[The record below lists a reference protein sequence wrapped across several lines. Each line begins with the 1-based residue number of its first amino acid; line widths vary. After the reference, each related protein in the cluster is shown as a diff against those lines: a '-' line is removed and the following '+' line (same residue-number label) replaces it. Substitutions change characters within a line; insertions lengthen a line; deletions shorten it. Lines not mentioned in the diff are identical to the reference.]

1 MNCSNCKTELP
12 TGARFCMNCGQ
23 PIQASTALDLM
34 RSERLAAAAPET
46 LVEKARAARKV
57 AGERRTVTA
66 LYLDVVDSKGLSNQM
81 GAEAWA
87 QVLNQ
92 AFDRCSG
99 VIYNYEGTIAH
110 VQEDELLAFFGAPVA
125 HEDDFVR
132 AIRAAL
138 EIRDVI

>member
-1 MNCSNCKTELP
+1 
-12 TGARFCMNCGQ
+12 
-23 PIQASTALDLM
+23 M

-66 LYLDVVDSKGLSNQM
+66 LYLDVVDSKGLSNQL
-81 GAEAWA
+81 GAEVWT

-92 AFDRCSG
+92 AFDRCSA

-110 VQEDELLAFFGAPVA
+110 VQEDELFSLLR
-125 HEDDFVR
+125 R
-132 AIRAAL
+132 ARGT
-138 EIRDVI
+138 